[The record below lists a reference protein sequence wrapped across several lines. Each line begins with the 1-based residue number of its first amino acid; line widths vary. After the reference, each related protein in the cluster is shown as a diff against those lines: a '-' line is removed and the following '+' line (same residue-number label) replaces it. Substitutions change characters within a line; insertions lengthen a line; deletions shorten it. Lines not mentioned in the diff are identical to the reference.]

1 MFCGDRGSDF
11 DGGAGAFFVLKTEKK
26 KAERRTPLCR
36 CILDGLRYRTNSNSK
51 S

>member
-1 MFCGDRGSDF
+1 MFCGGRGSDF
-11 DGGAGAFFVLKTEKK
+11 DGGLALFLLKTEKK